1 MKRIALAQGVEQVTV
16 EFSDSE
22 ALCWLHQ
29 DDDGRL
35 ATFRCA

>member
-1 MKRIALAQGVEQVTV
+1 MKPIALAQDVEQVTV
-16 EFSDSE
+16 EFTDGK

-29 DDDGRL
+29 DDDGKR